1 MPTYTATHYTH
12 TYWFAHTY
20 TPGTHNNTN
29 TCYMN
34 QPRMKMWVLTETL
47 RFEVF
52 HGKTHRSRIITV
64 RRSSTDV
71 YHPEEKCMPL
81 TPCTPW
87 LVWRLIIRRV
97 YPPWFWVTPAPL
109 DGQEW
114 EPYSSMN
121 ILVASTSRTRVA
133 KVIRRHRRLHT
144 RKLCILLHNESRK
157 QWENYMKTVLP
168 VSYTHLT
175 LPTILLV

>member
-1 MPTYTATHYTH
+1 MMCKAVKITYPIIHVHIQYIFPHSRTYSYIQLYPLSLKYTYAPTRKFTCTHSRVPTYTRTHSTHMPTYTATHYTH

-71 YHPEEKCMPL
+71 YHPEEKCVTL

-87 LVWRLIIRRV
+87 LVWRLVIWPV

-109 DGQEW
+109 DGREW
-114 EPYSSMN
+114 EPYS
-121 ILVASTSRTRVA
+121 
-133 KVIRRHRRLHT
+133 
-144 RKLCILLHNESRK
+144 
-157 QWENYMKTVLP
+157 
-168 VSYTHLT
+168 
-175 LPTILLV
+175 